1 MLDGNLGT
9 KYLSRCILKHNLI
22 KLCDLK
28 INDMASE
35 LVELQRY
42 VQTLICCDTC
52 TGKVVAKMVCNS
64 LRC

>member
-35 LVELQRY
+35 LVELQCY
-42 VQTLICCDTC
+42 VQTLICYDT
-52 TGKVVAKMVCNS
+52 
-64 LRC
+64 